1 MVEMISYVIVA
12 IYLIVC
18 EIGISSWEKK
28 AIGQP
33 VYEPRKRLLKFYRLS
48 ILLTIG
54 IFVVAGI
61 AAVTVR

>member
-1 MVEMISYVIVA
+1 MVEMVSYVVVA

-18 EIGISSWEKK
+18 EIGISSWVRK
-28 AIGQP
+28 ATGQP
-33 VYEPRKRLLKFYRLS
+33 VYESRKRWLKFYRLS

-61 AAVTVR
+61 AVATIR